1 MTSQDSTEHLS
12 RRTKIIY
19 GSGDL
24 GFSMTQSIIAILFA
38 IFLTDVV
45 GLRPAAA
52 AAAVFIGKSWDY
64 VNDPLIGYLSDRVRT
79 RWGRRRPFLLFG
91 SLPFAIAFTVL
102 WWRPP
107 IQSQLGLAI
116 YFGLA
121 YLLFD
126 TAATLVYMPYFA
138 LTPELTLDYD
148 ERTSLT
154 SYRMGYSILG
164 SLICFTVPLM
174 IVGKMQPENADRVL
188 FMGGL
193 FGLLSALPLLL
204 VFLST
209 RERPEFQAQAQPSLK
224 ESLSAAI
231 KNRPF
236 LFAAGLYLFTWMAMN
251 VMELMLLYFIKWRMD
266 MEAQSD
272 LIAGTIFVVAL
283 LVLPFWLWVARR
295 WDKRRAYV
303 AGVSFWAAVQ
313 IALAVISPSWGLS
326 AVLFLAVLGGIG
338 VSAGHVLPWAIIPDA
353 IELDELTTGKRHE
366 GMFYSLVT
374 LAQKVA
380 ASVAIPLSL
389 LVLDATGYR
398 ANAAAQPASTVHGIQ
413 VLTGPVPAA
422 LLCAGIVFA
431 LLYPLGR
438 ERHAQIRAELEERR
452 AERKE

>member
-107 IQSQLGLAI
+107 IESQLGLAI

-154 SYRMGYSILG
+154 SYRMGFSILG

-174 IVGKMQPENADRVL
+174 IVGKMQPENAGRVL

-204 VFLST
+204 VFLNT
-209 RERPEFQAQAQPSLK
+209 RERPEFQAQAQPSFK
-224 ESLSAAI
+224 ESLRAAI
-231 KNRPF
+231 RNRPF

-303 AGVSFWAAVQ
+303 AGVVLLGGGPDSARRHQSELGAAGRTR
-313 IALAVISPSWGLS
+313 PRGP
-326 AVLFLAVLGGIG
+326 GGIG

-398 ANAAAQPASTVHGIQ
+398 ANSTTQPASTVHGIQ

-422 LLCAGIVFA
+422 LLCAGILFA

-438 ERHAQIRAELEERR
+438 ERHAQIRAELEKRR
-452 AERKE
+452 GERKE